1 MFLSAGEI
9 VCTGR
14 LLVADEECFI
24 GAISPNDYLP
34 YGSRGQR
41 CTWRI
46 QVRRLPGR
54 AFKRI
59 VSRRRFEEQATSD
72 QRHAWSLGNA
82 SPLLCVLV
90 YDRRA
95 CRWLLHLLAHGLGV
109 ARGITSSFRCG
120 RVDRAGSIPSRHSS
134 AVKVFRTI
142 ERELPSIAVV
152 MRRHV

>member
-1 MFLSAGEI
+1 MGREVSVAPGEYKFAAY
-9 VCTGR
+9 
-14 LLVADEECFI
+14 LVE
-24 GAISPNDYLP
+24 P
-34 YGSRGQR
+34 SRGSCR
-41 CTWRI
+41 DA
-46 QVRRLPGR
+46 GS
-54 AFKRI
+54 K
-59 VSRRRFEEQATSD
+59 SRRPRTNVTLGRWATLRRCLRS
-72 QRHAWSLGNA
+72 G
-82 SPLLCVLV
+82 

-142 ERELPSIAVV
+142 ERQLPSIAVV

>member
-1 MFLSAGEI
+1 MILSAGEI

-59 VSRRRFEEQATSD
+59 VSRRRFEEQATLD

-90 YDRRA
+90 TIAALVVGYFIYLRTVSAWLAVSPLLFAVAASIGQARFRRGTA
-95 CRWLLHLLAHGLGV
+95 QQ
-109 ARGITSSFRCG
+109 
-120 RVDRAGSIPSRHSS
+120 
-134 AVKVFRTI
+134 
-142 ERELPSIAVV
+142 
-152 MRRHV
+152 

>member
-41 CTWRI
+41 CTCRI
-46 QVRRLPGR
+46 QVHRLPGR

-59 VSRRRFEEQATSD
+59 VSRRRFEEQATRTNVTLGRWATLRRCSAFWFTIAALVVGYFIYL
-72 QRHAWSLGNA
+72 RTVSAWLA
-82 SPLLCVLV
+82 VSPLLFAVAASIGQARF
-90 YDRRA
+90 RRGTA
-95 CRWLLHLLAHGLGV
+95 QQ
-109 ARGITSSFRCG
+109 
-120 RVDRAGSIPSRHSS
+120 
-134 AVKVFRTI
+134 
-142 ERELPSIAVV
+142 
-152 MRRHV
+152 